1 MLNNFCKSPPQLKLS
16 GGWPCFIVSFKFLSP
31 NSSSSQNPITFI
43 VGFLYFTFSIC
54 IIFQYF
60 TFQPPFKRP
69 HQSMQVFSQ
78 SHTNS
83 LQSLY
88 SSILYFLFSVFI
100 SIYFNLYLFILQL
113 IFFFFCL
120 LFIKSSS
127 SLKKEKEKKQ
137 TLQIIRININLNFR

>member
-43 VGFLYFTFSIC
+43 VSFLYFTFSIC

-113 IFFFFCL
+113 IFFFAFYL
-120 LFIKSSS
+120 LSPLP
-127 SLKKEKEKKQ
+127 SLKKKKEKKQ